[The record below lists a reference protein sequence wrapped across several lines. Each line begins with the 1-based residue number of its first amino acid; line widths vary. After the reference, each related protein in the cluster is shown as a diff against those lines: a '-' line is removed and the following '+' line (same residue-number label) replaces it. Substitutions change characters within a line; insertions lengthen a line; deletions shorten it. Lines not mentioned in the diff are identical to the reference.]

1 MNKGETMNDYMNRR
15 GTPTATG
22 RAWREIVGMSQ
33 QDLADALGVNVRSV
47 KRWEDPTADYLA
59 PDDYWEELEERL
71 AVQRGMVDA
80 ALEKAQ
86 ALERETG
93 NPPEKIPVTYFK
105 SQNDYDIHG
114 RDRGTYN
121 VANANA
127 RAIGEAL
134 EFAGYNVEYRYTREP
149 ETRTPFMYPR
159 RPRSEPE
166 APEGSEDLIG

>member
-33 QDLADALGVNVRSV
+33 QDIADALGVNVRSV

-59 PDDYWEELEERL
+59 PNDYWEELEERL

-80 ALEKAQ
+80 ALERAQ
-86 ALERETG
+86 AFERETG

-105 SQNDYDIHG
+105 SQNDYDLHG
-114 RDRGTYN
+114 RDSGPYSM
-121 VANANA
+121 ANANA

-159 RPRSEPE
+159 PPRSEPE
-166 APEGSEDLIG
+166 APEDPEDLIG